1 MPKGVNGGRLR
12 NRPGS
17 HLAPPTPGARRLLP
31 QGNLTQTA
39 EHARRKGEETLQ
51 SRHLRAFP
59 FLSPRFS
66 EVESDGRNPD
76 PSGTLAAGVPL
87 SAR

>member
-1 MPKGVNGGRLR
+1 MLKGVNGGRLR

-39 EHARRKGEETLQ
+39 EHARRKGEETCKAGTFGR
-51 SRHLRAFP
+51 SP
-59 FLSPRFS
+59 F
-66 EVESDGRNPD
+66 
-76 PSGTLAAGVPL
+76 
-87 SAR
+87 